1 MRLYQNK
8 LGKYVVL
15 DDNGKI
21 VIITHHKKIAEAY
34 AKKQSQKFLEGK
46 SPPDFAAEDY
56 EVSYKNRATFDDLTH
71 LGKKQLAL

>member
-1 MRLYQNK
+1 MLAPHH
-8 LGKYVVL
+8 
-15 DDNGKI
+15 I
-21 VIITHHKKIAEAY
+21 VKKNLEY

-56 EVSYKNRATFDDLTH
+56 EVTYKNRATIKDLTS